1 MLRVRSGDE
10 QSSGR
15 FALLSRLAVEKHR
28 ESIIYSGHSDTL
40 FFKNRRMTEQ
50 NFRCEGDLALY
61 NELMENDEVK
71 AAIRKLDDSDDGRST
86 RRQLL
91 ATALRLTKSMSP
103 RLYRMMESSRKQLGI
118 DIEVETYVYNSPQ
131 FNAACIKPENDRLL
145 LMFSSSILEKFDEQE
160 IRFVMGHELGHHL
173 FGHTDIPIGYLVKGP
188 DPVGPRLALKLFS
201 WSRYAEISADRAG
214 AICAK
219 DRDATARAL
228 FKLASGLTTDLIE
241 IRIDDFAAQADLLD
255 LERPRGKDD
264 DREDWFM
271 THPFTPLRVKA
282 LRQFFESELI
292 LVDGGISREQLEGQT
307 HDLMGVM
314 APTYLEEKSEAAEM
328 MRRVLF
334 AAGCG
339 VMNASG
345 GISKKEIAAFNSLF
359 GEGTFSDNLD
369 LERLESTLDDRIADT
384 IKSVPL
390 ARRLQIIRDLVLL
403 SKSSGRTTKKEREYV
418 ADIANRLELSQASV
432 DEAFENDYEL
442 D

>member
-1 MLRVRSGDE
+1 MSHFE
-10 QSSGR
+10 
-15 FALLSRLAVEKHR
+15 
-28 ESIIYSGHSDTL
+28 
-40 FFKNRRMTEQ
+40 
-50 NFRCEGDLALY
+50 FRCEGDLALY
-61 NELMENDEVK
+61 NELLQADEVK
-71 AAIRKLDDSDDGRST
+71 SAQRKLDAQPGGSA

-103 RLYRMMESSRKQLGI
+103 RLYRMLETSRKELGI
-118 DIEVETYVYNSPQ
+118 DIEVETFVYNSPQ
-131 FNAACIKPENDRLL
+131 FNAACVKPENDRLL
-145 LMFSSSILEKFDEQE
+145 LMFSSSLLEKFDEQE
-160 IRFVMGHELGHHL
+160 LRFVMGHELGHHL
-173 FGHTDIPIGYLVKGP
+173 FGHTEIPIGYLVNGP
-188 DPVGPRLALKLFS
+188 DKVDARLALKLFS

-219 DRDATARAL
+219 NPDATARAL

-241 IRIDDFAAQADLLD
+241 IHIDEFAAQADEVEFD
-255 LERPRGKDD
+255 RSAGKDE

-282 LRQFFESELI
+282 LQQFFGSELI
-292 LVDGGISREQLEGQT
+292 LKKGGISREQLESKT

-345 GISKKEIAAFNSLF
+345 GISEKEIDAFDALF
-359 GEGTFSDNLD
+359 GAGTFGDNLD
-369 LERLESTLDDRIADT
+369 LERIEASLDERIADAV
-384 IKSVPL
+384 KSVPL
-390 ARRLQIIRDLVLL
+390 ARRLHVVRDLCLI
-403 SKSSGRTTKKEREYV
+403 SKASGRITRKEREYV
-418 ADIANRLELSQASV
+418 ASVGERLGLSSGSV
-432 DEAFENDYEL
+432 DEAFNETYEL